1 MSTEVSQPELLRAMA
16 HPARWMII
24 EELSS
29 GRSITA
35 TQAAK
40 LAGITPSA
48 ASYHLRHLAK
58 SGLVTPLQSD
68 DGRERPWAA
77 TSRTPALTMQ
87 PSDQLGSAMMQNLLE
102 SVARTLGTPPPGF
115 DDARPWPAAFSKAE
129 LSLTPEQAKELH
141 QKIRNLMDEYE
152 EAHTNEQ
159 TATNNETGTR
169 NDPTFTYQAF
179 WILGAV
185 ADRD

>member
-1 MSTEVSQPELLRAMA
+1 MNQPELLRAMA

-35 TQAAK
+35 TQAGK

-58 SGLVTPLQSD
+58 LGLATPLHSD
-68 DGRERPWAA
+68 DGRERPWIA
-77 TSRTPALTMQ
+77 TSRTPPLTMQ
-87 PSDQLGSAMMQNLLE
+87 PSTQLGTAMMQNLID
-102 SVARTLGTPPPGF
+102 SVARTLGTPPPGS

-129 LSLTPEQAKELH
+129 LKLTARQAKGLH
-141 QKIRNLMDEYE
+141 QEILDLIDKYE
-152 EAHTNEQ
+152 DTHTNEPTSESSK
-159 TATNNETGTR
+159 TAQANE
-169 NDPTFTYQAF
+169 PIFTYQAF
-179 WILGAV
+179 WILSAV